1 MSPRI
6 RLVSIALLAL
16 VSLRG
21 EAPATQGPEPRV
33 LSLDAKGASYFP
45 VLTGPP
51 GTLTM
56 RSGLVT
62 LAPGKT
68 VGKHTTADNE
78 EILVVLEGRGEFRI
92 TGGPVLPVVGGSALY
107 CPPRREHDVINTG
120 EGVLR
125 YVFVLA
131 KALP

>member
-1 MSPRI
+1 MRHI
-6 RLVSIALLAL
+6 HMVAARLRALWAPQAD
-16 VSLRG
+16 S
-21 EAPATQGPEPRV
+21 PATKDAQPRV
-33 LSLDAKGASYFP
+33 LSLDAKGASYLP
-45 VLTGPP
+45 ILTGPP

-62 LAPGKT
+62 LTPGKS

-78 EILVVLEGRGEFRI
+78 EILVVLEGFGEFRI
-92 TGGPVLPVVGGSALY
+92 TGGPVLPVVGGSAVY

-125 YVFVLA
+125 YVFVVA
-131 KALP
+131 RALP